1 MKKRHFLLLL
11 VIVLLLSAVSSTWG
25 YHKTASPVVNRISTK
40 KSGVTMREV
49 FNPADKWLPGET
61 KEKQVSFS
69 NSGELPQVIRFK
81 CESTWSE
88 STLNGITD
96 APVLNLSLQPTIQF
110 SDRENWLQVGEWY
123 YYKKTLQPG
132 ETTPDAISA
141 VKFGSELTNGGYDDG
156 KEDYSNKR
164 YTLTVIMEALDVNQI
179 ETEADW
185 GMTFTAADDGALTWS
200 ASNQTP

>member
-81 CESTWSE
+81 CESAWSE
-88 STLNGITD
+88 STLNGIAD
-96 APVLNLSLQPTIQF
+96 APVLILKQKPTIQF
-110 SDRENWLQVGEWY
+110 SDKENWKQVGEWY
-123 YYKKTLQPG
+123 YYKKALQPG
-132 ETTPDAISA
+132 ETTPDAISSI
-141 VKFGSELTNGGYDDG
+141 KFGSELTNGGYDG

-179 ETEADW
+179 ETEAGW
-185 GMTFTAADDGALTWS
+185 GMTFTAAADGVLTWS

>member
-81 CESTWSE
+81 CESAWSE
-88 STLNGITD
+88 STLNGIAD
-96 APVLNLSLQPTIQF
+96 APVLTLMQEPMIQF
-110 SDRENWLQVGEWY
+110 SDTGNWQQVGEWY
-123 YYKKTLQPG
+123 YYKKALQPG
-132 ETTPDAISA
+132 AVTENAISA
-141 VKFGSELTNGGYDDG
+141 IKFGSELTNGGYDG

-179 ETEADW
+179 ETEAGW
-185 GMTFTAADDGALTWS
+185 GMTFTAAADGVLTWS

>member
-61 KEKQVSFS
+61 KEKRVSFS

-81 CESTWSE
+81 CESAWSE
-88 STLNGITD
+88 STLNGIAD
-96 APVLNLSLQPTIQF
+96 APVLTLTQKPTIQF
-110 SDRENWLQVGEWY
+110 SDTKNWQQVGDWY
-123 YYKKTLQPG
+123 YYKKALQPG
-132 ETTPDAISA
+132 AVTENAISA
-141 VKFGSELTNGGYDDG
+141 VKFGSELTNGGYDG
-156 KEDYSNKR
+156 KKDYSNKR

-179 ETEADW
+179 ETEAGW
-185 GMTFTAADDGALTWS
+185 GMTFTAAADGVLTWS

>member
-88 STLNGITD
+88 RSEVVGAD
-96 APVLNLSLQPTIQF
+96 APVLTLTRKPTIQF
-110 SDRENWLQVGEWY
+110 SDMENWKQVGEWY

-141 VKFGSELTNGGYDDG
+141 IKFGSELTNGGYDG
-156 KEDYSNKR
+156 KKDYSNKR

-179 ETEADW
+179 ETEAGW
-185 GMTFTAADDGALTWS
+185 GMTFTAAADGVLKWS

>member
-88 STLNGITD
+88 RSKVVGADAAVLTL
-96 APVLNLSLQPTIQF
+96 PLQPTIQF
-110 SDRENWLQVGEWY
+110 SDRENWKQVGEWY
-123 YYKKTLQPG
+123 YYKKALQPG

-141 VKFGSELTNGGYDDG
+141 IKFGSELTNGGYDG
-156 KEDYSNKR
+156 KKDYSNKR

-179 ETEADW
+179 ETEAGW
-185 GMTFTAADDGALTWS
+185 GMTFTAAADGVLTWS

>member
-1 MKKRHFLLLL
+1 MKKKHFLLLL
-11 VIVLLLSAVSSTWG
+11 VIVLPLSAVSSTWG

-81 CESTWSE
+81 CESAWSV
-88 STLNGITD
+88 SALNGIAD
-96 APVLNLSLQPTIQF
+96 APVLTLSLQPTIQF
-110 SDRENWLQVGEWY
+110 SDTENWQQVGEWY
-123 YYKKTLQPG
+123 YYKKALQPSAVT
-132 ETTPDAISA
+132 ENAISA
-141 VKFGSELTNGGYDDG
+141 VKFGSELTNGGYDG

-179 ETEADW
+179 ETEAGW
-185 GMTFTAADDGALTWS
+185 GMTFTAAADGVLTWS

>member
-81 CESTWSE
+81 CESAWSE
-88 STLNGITD
+88 STLNGIAD
-96 APVLNLSLQPTIQF
+96 APVLTLMQEPMIQF
-110 SDRENWLQVGEWY
+110 SDTGNWQREGDWY
-123 YYKKTLQPG
+123 YYKKALQPG
-132 ETTPDAISA
+132 AVTKKAISA
-141 VKFGSELTNGGYDDG
+141 VKFGSELTNGGYDG

-179 ETEADW
+179 ETEAGW
-185 GMTFTAADDGALTWS
+185 GMTFTAAADGVLTWS

>member
-81 CESTWSE
+81 CESAWSE
-88 STLNGITD
+88 RSEVVGADATVLTLT
-96 APVLNLSLQPTIQF
+96 QKPTIQF
-110 SDRENWLQVGEWY
+110 SDTKNWQQVGEWY
-123 YYKKTLQPG
+123 YYKKALQPG
-132 ETTPDAISA
+132 AVTENAISA
-141 VKFGSELTNGGYDDG
+141 VKFGSELTNGGYDG
-156 KEDYSNKR
+156 KQDYSNKR

-179 ETEADW
+179 ETEAGW
-185 GMTFTAADDGALTWS
+185 GMTFTAAADGVLTWS